1 MPLEQEWA
9 GEALFRLADWTNCTG
24 EAYFR
29 GLVRGLADVLSVRWV
44 YLSKL
49 HPHKPRHVQVVAC
62 WADGGPGANIEY
74 DLAHTPCAEVLTG
87 KACFYPSGVA
97 SRFPEDRMLED
108 LGVDSYA
115 GIPLRGADGLAQ
127 GLLIIMHD
135 RPIDAARQ
143 DPCTILGLVGGRA
156 AAELERSRVEAQLR
170 QSEEQIRFL
179 SESTP
184 ALLWRATTDGR
195 LDYLS
200 PRAAEYCGTSIDAL
214 LGHGYV
220 AFMHPDDVAH
230 KLRLW
235 THARETG
242 QPFEAEYRLRG
253 VDGTYRWQLTRAL
266 PARDATGATTRWYGS
281 VVDVDDRRR
290 AEEALRET
298 DRRKDEFLAMLAH
311 ELRNP
316 LAPIRHALA
325 VQARSG
331 DDILIAREM
340 RQNMERQ
347 VTHLVRLV
355 DDLLDVSRLTTGQIT
370 LRRQPVDVRD
380 IVADALETCREIV
393 DAREHRV
400 ATSLP
405 PAAAALMVDG
415 DRIRLVQVVTNILNN
430 AAKFTEPGGVIDI
443 DAGECDGALEIRVRD
458 SGIGISEERL
468 PRIFDLFFQSDPL
481 PDRAH
486 GGLGVGLTLAR
497 RLVELHAGT
506 LTASSA
512 GPGRGSEFRIVLPRA
527 SAAPVHDVVAVQ
539 PAAAAP
545 RPSSSLR
552 VLVVD
557 DYVDATRA
565 LERLLTVMGHEVI
578 IAHEGKSGIELA
590 ERVHPDVILLDIGL
604 PEMDGYSV
612 ARHLRALPSMAATRI
627 IALTGYGA
635 ERARRTGREAGFD
648 LHLVKPVDADELEAA
663 LCAAP
668 SGRPHSRRR

>member
-9 GEALFRLADWTNCTG
+9 SEALFRLADWTNCTG
-24 EAYFR
+24 EAYFC
-29 GLVRGLADVLSVRWV
+29 GLARGLAEVLSVRWV
-44 YLSKL
+44 YISKL

-62 WADGGPGANIEY
+62 WADGAPAANIEY
-74 DLAHTPCAEVLTG
+74 DLADTPCAEVLTG
-87 KACFYPSGVA
+87 ATCFYPTAVA
-97 SRFPEDRMLED
+97 SRFPGDRMLAD

-115 GIPLRGADGLAQ
+115 GIPLRGADGQAQ
-127 GLLIIMHD
+127 GLLVVMHD
-135 RPIDAARQ
+135 RPIDASRQ
-143 DPCTILGLVGGRA
+143 HPCTILGLVAGRA

-200 PRAAEYCGTSIDAL
+200 PRAAEYCGTSIDSL

-220 AFMHPDDVAH
+220 AYMHPDDVAR

-235 THARETG
+235 NLARETG
-242 QPFEAEYRLRG
+242 QPFEAEYRLRA

-266 PARDATGATTRWYGS
+266 PQRDATGAITRWYGS

-290 AEEALRET
+290 AEEALREA

-325 VQARSG
+325 VQARS
-331 DDILIAREM
+331 DDDLLVSREM
-340 RQNMERQ
+340 RQTMERQ
-347 VTHLVRLV
+347 VKHLVRLV

-380 IVADALETCREIV
+380 IVTDAIEPCREIV
-393 DAREHRV
+393 DARGHRV
-400 ATSLP
+400 TTRLP
-405 PAAAALMVDG
+405 GGALMVDG

-430 AAKFTEPGGVIDI
+430 AAKFTEPGGEIEI
-443 DAGECDGALEIRVRD
+443 DAGQSDGAFEIRVRD
-458 SGIGISEERL
+458 SGVGISAERL
-468 PRIFDLFFQSDPL
+468 PRIFDLFFQSDPS
-481 PDRAH
+481 PDRTH

-497 RLVELHAGT
+497 RLVDLHAGT

-512 GPGRGSEFRIVLPRA
+512 GAGCGSEFRIALPRA
-527 SAAPVHDVVAVQ
+527 TAGRVHPAAPQ
-539 PAAAAP
+539 IAAAAP
-545 RPSSSLR
+545 GPSASLR

-565 LERLLTVMGHEVI
+565 LERLLMVMGHEVI
-578 IAHEGKSGIELA
+578 IAHDGKSGIELA
-590 ERVHPDVILLDIGL
+590 ERVRPDVILLDIGL

-612 ARHLRALPSMAATRI
+612 ARHLRSQPSTAAMRI

-635 ERARRTGREAGFD
+635 ERARQNVREAGFD

-663 LCAAP
+663 LSAT
-668 SGRPHSRRR
+668 RD

>member
-49 HPHKPRHVQVVAC
+49 HPHKSRYVQVVAG
-62 WADGGPGANIEY
+62 WADGEPATNIEY
-74 DLAHTPCAEVLTG
+74 DLDHTPCSEVLTG
-87 KACFYPSGVA
+87 ANCYFPTGVA
-97 SRFPEDRMLED
+97 SRFPQDRMLSD
-108 LGVDSYA
+108 MGVDCYA
-115 GIPLRGADGLAQ
+115 GTPLRGADGQAK
-127 GLLIIMHD
+127 GLLVIMHD
-135 RPIDAARQ
+135 RPLAASQ
-143 DPCTILGLVGGRA
+143 QHPCTILGLVAGRA

-170 QSEEQIRFL
+170 QSEEQIRFI

-200 PRAAEYCGTSIDAL
+200 PRAAEYCGTSLDSL

-220 AFMHPDDVAH
+220 AYMHPDDVAR

-235 THARETG
+235 NLARETG

-266 PARDATGATTRWYGS
+266 PQRDATGAITRWYGS

-290 AEEALRET
+290 AEEALREA
-298 DRRKDEFLAMLAH
+298 DHRKDEFLAMLAH

-325 VQARSG
+325 VQARSA
-331 DDILIAREM
+331 DDVVISREM
-340 RQNMERQ
+340 RQTMERQ
-347 VTHLVRLV
+347 VKHLVRLV

-380 IVADALETCREIV
+380 IVTDALETCREMV
-393 DAREHRV
+393 DARGHRV
-400 ATSLP
+400 TTRLP
-405 PAAAALMVDG
+405 DNALMVDG

-430 AAKFTEPGGVIDI
+430 AAKFTEPGGEIDI
-443 DAGECDGALEIRVRD
+443 DAGERDGVLEIRIRD
-458 SGIGISEERL
+458 SGVGISEDRL
-468 PRIFDLFFQSDPL
+468 PRIFDLFFQSDPS
-481 PDRAH
+481 PDRSH

-506 LTASSA
+506 LTALS
-512 GPGRGSEFRIVLPRA
+512 GGIGCGSEFSIALPRSVA
-527 SAAPVHDVVAVQ
+527 SRVDPAVHV
-539 PAAAAP
+539 PAAAAQGP
-545 RPSSSLR
+545 FARLR

-565 LERLLTVMGHEVI
+565 LERLLVVMGHEVI
-578 IAHEGKSGIELA
+578 IAHDGRSGIELA
-590 ERVHPDVILLDIGL
+590 ERVRPDVILLDIGL

-612 ARHLRALPSMAATRI
+612 ARYLRSLPSTAATRI

-635 ERARRTGREAGFD
+635 EQARQSVREAGFD
-648 LHLVKPVDADELEAA
+648 LHLVKPVDADELEVA
-663 LCAAP
+663 LSA
-668 SGRPHSRRR
+668 GRS

>member
-9 GEALFRLADWTNCTG
+9 SEALFRLADWTNCTG

-49 HPHKPRHVQVVAC
+49 HSNKPRHVQVVAG
-62 WADGGPGANIEY
+62 WADGGPAENIEY

-87 KACFYPSGVA
+87 GNCFYPTGVA
-97 SRFPEDRMLED
+97 SQFPRDLMLAEM
-108 LGVDSYA
+108 GVDSYA
-115 GIPLRGADGLAQ
+115 GAPLRGADGQAQ
-127 GLLIIMHD
+127 GLLVVMHD
-135 RPIDAARQ
+135 RPIDASRQ
-143 DPCTILGLVGGRA
+143 HPCTILGLVAGRA

-200 PRAAEYCGTSIDAL
+200 PRAAEYCGTSIDSL

-220 AFMHPDDVAH
+220 AYMHPDDVAR

-235 THARETG
+235 NLARETER
-242 QPFEAEYRLRG
+242 PFEAEYRLRG

-266 PARDATGATTRWYGS
+266 PQRDATGAITRWYGS

-290 AEEALRET
+290 AEEALREA

-331 DDILIAREM
+331 DDIGISREM
-340 RQNMERQ
+340 RQTMERQ
-347 VTHLVRLV
+347 VQHLVRLV

-380 IVADALETCREIV
+380 IVADALETCREII
-393 DAREHRV
+393 DARGHRV
-400 ATSLP
+400 TTRLSDAD
-405 PAAAALMVDG
+405 ADALLVDG

-430 AAKFTEPGGVIDI
+430 AAKFTEPGGEIQI
-443 DAGECDGALEIRVRD
+443 DAGRCDAAVEIRVRD
-458 SGIGISEERL
+458 NGVGISAERL
-468 PRIFDLFFQSDPL
+468 PRIFDLFFQSDPS

-497 RLVELHAGT
+497 RLIDLHAGM
-506 LTASSA
+506 LTASSE
-512 GPGRGSEFRIVLPRA
+512 GVGRGSEFRVALPRA
-527 SAAPVHDVVAVQ
+527 IASRADSVDAPHLAAVAQ
-539 PAAAAP
+539 G
-545 RPSSSLR
+545 SSISLR

-565 LERLLTVMGHEVI
+565 LERLLVVMGHEVI
-578 IAHEGKSGIELA
+578 IAHDGTSGIELA

-612 ARHLRALPSMAATRI
+612 ARHLRSLPSMASTRI

-635 ERARRTGREAGFD
+635 ERARQSVREAGFD
-648 LHLVKPVDADELEAA
+648 VHLVKPVDADELEAA
-663 LCAAP
+663 LCAGQ
-668 SGRPHSRRR
+668 S

>member
-1 MPLEQEWA
+1 MPLAQEWV
-9 GEALFRLADWTNCTG
+9 GEALFRLANWTNCTG

-44 YLSKL
+44 YVSRL
-49 HPHKPRHVQVVAC
+49 HPHKPRHVQVVAG
-62 WADGGPGANIEY
+62 WADGRPADTIEY

-87 KACFYPSGVA
+87 ATCFYPSGVA
-97 SRFPEDRMLED
+97 GRFPLDLMLAE

-115 GIPLRGADGLAQ
+115 GTPLRGADGQAH
-127 GLLIIMHD
+127 GLLTIMHD
-135 RPIDAARQ
+135 RPIDGALQ
-143 DPCTILGLVGGRA
+143 DPCTILALVAGRA
-156 AAELERSRVEAQLR
+156 AAELERNRVETQLR

-184 ALLWRATTDGR
+184 ALLWRATPDGR

-200 PRAAEYCGTSIDAL
+200 PRAAEYCGTTIDAL

-220 AFMHPDDVAH
+220 AYMHPNDVAH

-235 THARETG
+235 NHARETG

-266 PARDATGATTRWYGS
+266 PERDASGTIVRWYGS

-290 AEEALRET
+290 AEEALREA

-325 VQARSG
+325 VQARSADDG
-331 DDILIAREM
+331 DVSREM
-340 RQNMERQ
+340 RETMERQ
-347 VTHLVRLV
+347 VSHLVRLV
-355 DDLLDVSRLTTGQIT
+355 DDLLDVSRLTTGHIT
-370 LRRQPVDVRD
+370 LRREPVDVRD
-380 IVADALETCREIV
+380 IIGDALETCRELIN
-393 DAREHRV
+393 ARQHRV
-400 ATSLP
+400 TMRLP
-405 PAAAALMVDG
+405 DEALAIDG
-415 DRIRLVQVVTNILNN
+415 DRTRLIQVVTNILNN
-430 AAKFTEPGGVIDI
+430 AAKFTDPGGSIDI
-443 DAGECDGALEIRVRD
+443 EAGVRDGAVEIVVRD
-458 SGIGISEERL
+458 TGCGIAAARL
-468 PRIFDLFFQSDPL
+468 PRIFDLFFQTDTS
-481 PDRAH
+481 PDRTH

-497 RLVELHAGT
+497 RLVDLHLGT
-506 LTASSA
+506 LTASST
-512 GPGRGSEFRIVLPRA
+512 GPGRGSEFRIALPRGVA
-527 SAAPVHDVVAVQ
+527 GPIPVAPEPAAPAVHAS
-539 PAAAAP
+539 P
-545 RPSSSLR
+545 SLR

-565 LERLLTVMGHEVI
+565 LERLLAVMGHEVI
-578 IAHEGKSGIELA
+578 VAHDGRSGIELA
-590 ERVHPDVILLDIGL
+590 ERVCPDVVLLDIGL

-612 ARHLRALPSMAATRI
+612 ARHLRSVPSLSSTRI

-635 ERARRTGREAGFD
+635 ERARRSVREAGFE

-663 LCAAP
+663 LCMKET
-668 SGRPHSRRR
+668 GSRR